1 MKLEIDTT
9 DKTVTFED
17 SVKIEELID
26 TLVKMFP
33 DEWKEYS
40 IKPFVKVVS
49 YPIYYYYPVYNYNNT
64 PYWQTAP
71 SASAV
76 ITNPPITGG
85 TTTSEFKTGFN

>member
-17 SVKIEELID
+17 SVKIEELIG

-40 IKPFVKVVS
+40 IKPFVKIVN
-49 YPIYYYYPVYNYNNT
+49 YPIYYYYPVYNYNT

-71 SASAV
+71 SASPV
-76 ITNPPITGG
+76 TTNPPITGG
-85 TTTSEFKTGFN
+85 TTTCEFKTGFN